1 MRIERLILREAIE
14 STGKPLRTG
23 GSTFYVRNGKLC
35 VQSSTRPEH
44 SGKNWKR
51 TPARTKS
58 NRRFAALRNVST
70 YLKEV
75 YAGLPVWEVAKAKL
89 SRTMTVENY
98 LMSVMTPYF
107 DEKGEV
113 RDFEGIPLSEGGLV
127 PPSGLRAEYAGGVV
141 TLRWN
146 VGEDEARARH
156 ADTLQAVWVREA
168 RAGHVGRVAPAALAG
183 EADGSGSH
191 PAARAGS
198 AEEDGARAATRGDG
212 AASFA
217 MGLNPGDRL
226 HIYPFFAAED
236 MSDFSRNG
244 HIVVEINDEG

>member
-1 MRIERLILREAIE
+1 MLTDKYLSHENRE
-14 STGKPLRTG
+14 TD
-23 GSTFYVRNGKLC
+23 F
-35 VQSSTRPEH
+35 TR
-44 SGKNWKR
+44 
-51 TPARTKS
+51 S
-58 NRRFAALRNVST
+58 NREHGKAAEDRREHVLCAERETVRAVVDAPGAFGEELEAHPRADT

-217 MGLNPGDRL
+217 VGLNPGDRL